1 MNRREL
7 NSLDMFQTVDLF
19 FEQNKSVFNTFPA
32 IVAASQHIKANVTE
46 ILNLSKIQSQ
56 DNKVESGM
64 KKSERTELD
73 KAILKVVAGLNALA
87 VAEGNQELRLQANIT
102 KTELTQIREAD
113 FLIRVDTVHALALPL
128 AAKLETWGVTA
139 PDIEMLNTKAASFAG
154 RTTVMRNKT
163 AVTKQASTEIK
174 EKTAALNAYLRN
186 DMDALMEPFSALNPT
201 LYGQYKNARKVVDKA
216 ATQTKKPDADTEA

>member
-73 KAILKVVAGLNALA
+73 KAVLKVVAGLNALA

-174 EKTAALNAYLRN
+174 EKTAALNAFLRN
-186 DMDALMEPFSALNPT
+186 DMDALMEPFAALNPT